1 MLTEARHAAALLFM
15 GISGR
20 AGLRRELG
28 YLWVAYIQR
37 KVRSASH
44 GLRQNRGAWTPSR
57 RAAWRQGL
65 VAENVTT
72 AEINHA
78 RASRGE
84 RRNA

>member
-44 GLRQNRGAWTPSR
+44 GLRQNRGAWTASHQEGR
-57 RAAWRQGL
+57 RGGKA
-65 VAENVTT
+65 
-72 AEINHA
+72 
-78 RASRGE
+78 
-84 RRNA
+84 